1 MKKTLKSMYNNQ
13 LADKIEQE
21 FGIAGL
27 LQFSKIEAFKY
38 EQLAEH
44 YFSENEADLY
54 QEALYEKEW
63 WATKAESIKQSIKKM
78 L

>member
-1 MKKTLKSMYNNQ
+1 MYNNQ
-13 LADKIEQE
+13 LAEKIEQE
-21 FGIAGL
+21 FGMTEL

-38 EQLAEH
+38 EKLAEH
-44 YFSENEADLY
+44 YLNENELELY

-63 WATKAESIKQSIKKM
+63 WATKYDNIKKSIKQV